1 MELRMG
7 NSMSLRETLIAC
19 ATASLWFSWI
29 AFLIACVP
37 TLVVSATAAK
47 SHRLP
52 YLIAGLAGGI
62 AGEFC
67 GTSAL
72 FLSLWYGC
80 LGQGQSCN
88 TAQGDMGLIVTIPV
102 GSLLGCLVAMGWT
115 SATLRFPP
123 TSPWA
128 SVSCYT
134 GPSRVGNWACTIAT
148 PAVFSILTTVVL
160 ARLMA

>member
-1 MELRMG
+1 MI
-7 NSMSLRETLIAC
+7 LRETLIAC
-19 ATASLWFSWI
+19 VSASLWFSWI
-29 AFLIACVP
+29 AILIACVP
-37 TLVVSATAAK
+37 TLVVFSIAAK
-47 SHRLP
+47 PHRLQ
-52 YLIAGLAGGI
+52 YLIAGLLGGI

-88 TAQGDMGLIVTIPV
+88 TAQGDMGLLVTIPI
-102 GSLLGCLVAMGWT
+102 GSLLGCLLAMWWI
-115 SATLRFPP
+115 SATLSFLP

-128 SVSCYT
+128 SVSRYT
-134 GPSRVGNWACTIAT
+134 GPSRVGNWTCTLAV
-148 PAVFSILTTVVL
+148 PAIFFVLTTVVL

>member
-1 MELRMG
+1 
-7 NSMSLRETLIAC
+7 MSLREVLITC
-19 ATASLWFSWI
+19 VSASLRFSWI
-29 AFLIACVP
+29 AILISCVP
-37 TLVVSATAAK
+37 TLVVFSAAAK
-47 SHRLP
+47 PNRLQ
-52 YLIAGLAGGI
+52 YLIAGLLGGI

-102 GSLLGCLVAMGWT
+102 GSLLGCLLAMSWT
-115 SATLRFPP
+115 LATLRFPP
-123 TSPWA
+123 TSLWA
-128 SVSCYT
+128 SVICYT
-134 GPSRVGNWACTIAT
+134 GPNRLGNWTCSIAT
-148 PAVFSILTTVVL
+148 PAAFCILTTLVL